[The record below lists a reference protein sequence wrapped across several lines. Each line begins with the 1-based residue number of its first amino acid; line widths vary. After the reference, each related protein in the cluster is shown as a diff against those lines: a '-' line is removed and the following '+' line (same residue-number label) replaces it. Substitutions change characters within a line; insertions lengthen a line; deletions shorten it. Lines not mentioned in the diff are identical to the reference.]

1 MDEPIPVIVNG
12 AAGRGCTKE
21 DIEAIE
27 RAFDAAGGTA
37 QVVQA
42 RTPAELASLATKALR
57 AGHPKV
63 VGAGGDGT
71 LNSVASTLVGSDCAF
86 GVLPFGTL
94 NHFARDLGIPLTLPE
109 AAHIIVNGRAAPID
123 VGEVNGHIFLN
134 NSSIGLYPNFV
145 LQRRRLTP
153 GKQHWRWTSFF
164 WALGTVLSRHP
175 MLSVALTLDG
185 RATIR
190 RTPVVF
196 IGNNEYR
203 VEGFQVGTRE
213 RLDAGKLCI
222 IVVERQGR
230 GPLLGII
237 LRALFGRLRD
247 HPDFEALTAQSV
259 VVSPRQK
266 RLPVATDGEVTMM
279 DMPLEYR
286 IRPGALRV
294 MLPTPPAP

>member
-1 MDEPIPVIVNG
+1 MAEPIPIIVNG

-27 RAFDAAGGTA
+27 RAFAEAGSGGK
-37 QVVQA
+37 VWLA
-42 RTPAELASLATKALR
+42 RTPDEITSLAQRALR
-57 AGHPKV
+57 EGHAKIV
-63 VGAGGDGT
+63 AAGGDGT
-71 LNSVASTLVGSDCAF
+71 LNSVAAVLVDSPATF

-109 AAHIIVNGRAAPID
+109 AARVVASGREAAVD
-123 VGEVNGHIFLN
+123 VGEVNGRIFLN
-134 NSSIGLYPNFV
+134 NSSIGLYPRFV

-153 GKQHWRWTSFF
+153 GRQHWRWTSFF
-164 WALGTVLSRHP
+164 WALLTVLSRHP
-175 MLSVALTLDG
+175 MLEVTLTLDG
-185 RATIR
+185 RTQVR

-213 RLDAGKLCI
+213 RLDSGKLCI
-222 IVVERQGR
+222 VMVERQGR

-237 LRALFGRLRD
+237 ARSLFGRLRD

-259 VVSPRQK
+259 VVAPRHQ
-266 RLPVATDGEVTMM
+266 RLPVAADGEVFSM
-279 DMPLEYR
+279 DMPLRYR
-286 IRPGALRV
+286 VRPGALRV
-294 MLPTPPAP
+294 MLPLPKAD

>member
-12 AAGRGCTKE
+12 AAGRGCTKD
-21 DIEAIE
+21 DIESIE
-27 RAFDAAGGTA
+27 RAFQAAGGAA

-42 RTPAELASLATKALR
+42 RTPAELTSLAAKAVR

-71 LNSVASTLVGSDCAF
+71 LNSVASTLVGSDSAF

-109 AAHIIVNGRAAPID
+109 AAHIIVNGRAAPVD
-123 VGEVNGHIFLN
+123 VGEVNGHVFLN
-134 NSSIGLYPNFV
+134 NSSIGLYPRFV

-153 GKQHWRWTSFF
+153 GRQHWRWTSFF

-190 RTPVVF
+190 RTPIVF